1 MFKEDKVYLV
11 IKEAMGNKPWSKGG
25 IRQAK
30 RRKKTIMALGNH
42 INKDT
47 VCSAVR
53 LILKTWICSNLIH
66 ILGSNLSIMQILDLL
81 MLDRSR
87 YLHVFLKDKGTRVG
101 FLNWQRNPWKTHS
114 DNVLLRSVCSIRQTR
129 GLYQVSRQA
138 HLSFTCT
145 SYFASS
151 NNCSA
156 FNKRTTIIKIAII
169 KKVIYIIN
177 FLWVYYSGIFC
188 TWPRTKFPMYTEP
201 GGWGGSVDLGSLSLM
216 PWKTRFLSSLESC
229 SPPCCSEVATF
240 CKPGGAGERAG
251 DRRAGAFPSVSSH
264 SLSIHK
270 AHQQLLF
277 LNSPFSVMESLVGLV
292 GEMPLRTCMLYRSFT
307 WVSALISLVLAE
319 SSDTIDHPHS
329 TATPHFLF
337 LNSSIT
343 LTLLLCVFDSKT

>member
-1 MFKEDKVYLV
+1 ME
-11 IKEAMGNKPWSKGG
+11 
-25 IRQAK
+25 
-30 RRKKTIMALGNH
+30 
-42 INKDT
+42 
-47 VCSAVR
+47 
-53 LILKTWICSNLIH
+53 
-66 ILGSNLSIMQILDLL
+66 
-81 MLDRSR
+81 
-87 YLHVFLKDKGTRVG
+87 

-114 DNVLLRSVCSIRQTR
+114 DHVLLRSVCSIRQTR

-201 GGWGGSVDLGSLSLM
+201 GGRWGGSVDLGSLSLM

-240 CKPGGAGERAG
+240 CKPGGVGRGLGTGERG
-251 DRRAGAFPSVSSH
+251 
-264 SLSIHK
+264 
-270 AHQQLLF
+270 
-277 LNSPFSVMESLVGLV
+277 
-292 GEMPLRTCMLYRSFT
+292 
-307 WVSALISLVLAE
+307 
-319 SSDTIDHPHS
+319 
-329 TATPHFLF
+329 HFLLSPPTVCLF
-337 LNSSIT
+337 TKPISSCCFWIHHSPWWKAWWGWWGRCHCGPACCTAPSLGSARSSVWCWPNPATRSVFPTTHQSWLYSGSMQATT
-343 LTLLLCVFDSKT
+343 L